1 MEGLSRSF
9 GLIIAVCML
18 VFFIAIGMSMVY
30 HSSEMQQNNEGSTLF
45 AKGKSI
51 QEIEKE
57 HYEKEAAFQWA
68 GHSILPNGTISIQVA
83 YTGPTIDKLDAGD
96 IGFMI
101 NGRRCTWHGQLA
113 KERGSRVIA
122 LHDGETLYILANFDC
137 AVWKG
142 DTLTFVYMPL
152 NLEASAQI

>member
-18 VFFIAIGMSMVY
+18 VFVIAIGMSMVY
-30 HSSEMQQNNEGSTLF
+30 HSSEMQQNNEGSIF

-68 GHSILPNGTISIQVA
+68 GHSILPNGTVSIQVA
-83 YTGPTIDKLDAGD
+83 YTGPTIDKLNESD
-96 IGFMI
+96 IEFLI

-113 KERGSRVIA
+113 KERGSRVIS
-122 LHDGETLYILANFDC
+122 LHDGETLYILVNFDC
-137 AVWKG
+137 ALWKG
-142 DTLTFVYMPL
+142 DTLTFVYAPL
-152 NLEASAQI
+152 NLEVSAQV